1 MRDLST
7 VVLEAFMIDVKQ
19 VIRGLVAVAISLLAA
34 NASAQ
39 APAPAA
45 PAQSAPEAP
54 KPFEPTVAQAGKDV
68 VWVPTPQP
76 TVDNMLGLAK
86 LTPQDYLID
95 LGSGDGITVI
105 SAAKRG
111 ARAHGVEFNPDM
123 VALSQR
129 KAKEAGV
136 ADRATF
142 SQGDLY
148 EADLSKATVI
158 TLFLLPN
165 INLKLRPSLLELK
178 PGTRIASNTFDMGDW
193 QPDAEATSDACTSWC
208 KAMMWVVPAKV
219 AGTWRLG
226 DQTLTL
232 TQTYQIVG
240 GMLGKTA
247 VENGKL
253 NGEAITFTAGGKTY
267 AGKVSGDRMTGSGWS
282 ATKAPAPVS
291 ARP

>member
-1 MRDLST
+1 VALAIVVGLSP
-7 VVLEAFMIDVKQ
+7 
-19 VIRGLVAVAISLLAA
+19 VATRTFAQAQTQPAPTAA
-34 NASAQ
+34 PGQA
-39 APAPAA
+39 APAPA
-45 PAQSAPEAP
+45 PSEPQ
-54 KPFEPTVAQAGKDV
+54 KPYEPSVSQAGKDV

-129 KAKEAGV
+129 KAREAGV

-142 SQGDLY
+142 AQGDLF

-158 TLFLLPN
+158 TLFLLPT
-165 INLKLRPSLLELK
+165 INLKLRPALLELK

-193 QPDAEATSDACTSWC
+193 QPDGEARSEACTSWC
-208 KAMMWVVPAKV
+208 RALLWVVPAKV
-219 AGTWRLG
+219 AGTWQLSKE
-226 DQTLTL
+226 TLTL
-232 TQTYQIVG
+232 TQQYQFVTG
-240 GMLGKTA
+240 TLGAAAIADGK
-247 VENGKL
+247 VNGD
-253 NGEAITFTAGGKTY
+253 AITFSAGGKTY
-267 AGKVSGDRMTGSGWS
+267 SGRISGDRMTGEGWS
-282 ATKAPAPVS
+282 ATRTSAPAS
-291 ARP
+291 APAAVPGRP